1 VSCSGW
7 HWQAHC
13 PLEAPSKMS
22 KQGLDQMQPSLVHK
36 HAQQE
41 IA

>member
-1 VSCSGW
+1 
-7 HWQAHC
+7 
-13 PLEAPSKMS
+13 MS